1 MEIIIYHNPRC
12 SKSRNAISILNK
24 LNIKYK
30 VVNYIKDGLLIKDLD
45 NILEKLN
52 MDIIEIVR
60 VNEEIWK
67 KKYRNKNLDTKEI
80 KKIIIDHPKILQRPI
95 IIKGKSAAIA
105 RSNEDVMK
113 ILSYKH

>member
-1 MEIIIYHNPRC
+1 MEIIIYHNNRC

-80 KKIIIDHPKILQRPI
+80 KKIIVGNPKILQRPI
-95 IIKGKSAAIA
+95 IIKGGSAAIA

-113 ILSYKH
+113 ILSDKY